1 MAINTTR
8 RSSSTRSSSPSTR
21 NGSRKP
27 PRLRKPRRRRRA
39 RVGRR
44 TKQSSKFEKGR
55 TKRRIDAAKQK
66 KAARK
71 IRNAY
76 QVLKENVF
84 PLMAK
89 KEIDAKGYELGF
101 AQREAKA
108 IRPFEFVLSCV
119 LATTVEAKRGFAAV
133 WRVFGAATGQQ
144 TARSAITQRFGEG
157 SSNLMRAVFEK
168 ALERLPDESHPELLG
183 KLEQFES
190 VLAHDGS
197 VLALSPLLN
206 KLFPATRTNSVA
218 AAAKLHATADLVHR
232 KIIAVEVT
240 GERHSELEVAWDE
253 PAVVGAL
260 YIDDLGYYSHDYLAV
275 TVDAGAHVLSRLKA
289 SSKPT
294 VVEVYHGVRS
304 PKASVGMEFKDI
316 VFTKSHSSFD
326 LKARFSTKWN
336 GPRDFR
342 IVGVYNEETGDYHCY
357 VTDLPPE
364 DFSAEEIADLYSQRW
379 IIELLFKLLKSFCH
393 LDHVDTKDP
402 NALRT
407 HIYASLIAST
417 VLHALLV
424 SSAQAAGIHP
434 SDISQLTVAA
444 AAPLI
449 AMPLL
454 ILWLDI
460 ELTRERLSQ
469 MLLQI
474 IVYGCRE
481 QNPGRRRR
489 RLHRLSGES

>member
-1 MAINTTR
+1 MR
-8 RSSSTRSSSPSTR
+8 
-21 NGSRKP
+21 
-27 PRLRKPRRRRRA
+27 
-39 RVGRR
+39 
-44 TKQSSKFEKGR
+44 
-55 TKRRIDAAKQK
+55 RRIDADKQK

-76 QVLKENVF
+76 QVLKDNVF
-84 PLMAK
+84 PLISRE
-89 KEIDAKGYELGF
+89 EIEALACETGF
-101 AQREAKA
+101 AQREAQA
-108 IRPFEFVLSCV
+108 IEPFEFVLSCV
-119 LATTVEAKRGFAAV
+119 LASTVEAKRGFAAV

-157 SSNLMRAVFEK
+157 SASLMQAVFEK
-168 ALERLPDESHPELLG
+168 ALERVPEASHPELLG

-232 KIIAVEVT
+232 KITAVEIT
-240 GERHSELEVAWDE
+240 GERHSELDIAWEE
-253 PAVVGAL
+253 PAVVNAL

-275 TVDAGAHVLSRLKA
+275 TVDAGGHFLSRLKGSA
-289 SSKPT
+289 NPT

-304 PKASVGMEFKDI
+304 PKASVGMNLKDI
-316 VFTKSHSSFD
+316 VFTQSHSTFD
-326 LKARFSTKWN
+326 LKARFSTKDN

-342 IVGVYNEETGDYHCY
+342 IVGVYNEETGQYHCY

-364 DFSAEEIADLYSQRW
+364 DFSAEEIADLYRLRW
-379 IIELLFKLLKSFCH
+379 VIELLFKLLKSFCH
-393 LDHVDTKDP
+393 LDHVDTQDP

-417 VLHALLV
+417 VMYALLV
-424 SSAQAAGIHP
+424 SSAQAAGMHP
-434 SDISQLTVAA
+434 GDISQLTVAA
-444 AAPLI
+444 AAPLL
-449 AMPLL
+449 AMPLM

-469 MLLQI
+469 MLIQI
-474 IVYGCRE
+474 IVHGCRQ
-481 QNPGRRRR
+481 QNPGRHRKQWA
-489 RLHRLSGES
+489 RLSTG

>member
-1 MAINTTR
+1 M
-8 RSSSTRSSSPSTR
+8 
-21 NGSRKP
+21 
-27 PRLRKPRRRRRA
+27 
-39 RVGRR
+39 
-44 TKQSSKFEKGR
+44 
-55 TKRRIDAAKQK
+55 KRQIDAARQGKAIK
-66 KAARK
+66 KV
-71 IRNAY
+71 RNAY
-76 QVLKENVF
+76 QVLEDNVF
-84 PLMAK
+84 PLISK
-89 KEIDAKGYELGF
+89 KEIEEKAYEQGF
-101 AQREAKA
+101 SQREAKA
-108 IRPFEFVLSCV
+108 IKPFEFVLSCV
-119 LATTVEAKRGFAAV
+119 LATTVEAKRGFASV
-133 WRVFGAATGQQ
+133 WRTFQAATNQQ
-144 TARSAITQRFGEG
+144 TARSAITQRFGAG
-157 SSNLMRAVFEK
+157 SANLMQAVFEK
-168 ALERLPDESHPELLG
+168 ALERLPAESHPELLA

-218 AAAKLHATADLVHR
+218 AAAKVHATADLIHR
-232 KIIAVEVT
+232 KIIGVEIT
-240 GERHSELEVAWDE
+240 GERHSELDVAWDE

-260 YIDDLGYYSHDYLAV
+260 YIDDLGYYDHDYLAA
-275 TVDAGAHVLSRLKA
+275 TVDAGAHVLSRLKS

-304 PKASVGMEFKDI
+304 PKASVGMPFKDI
-316 VFTKSHSSFD
+316 IFTRSQPTFD

-342 IVGVYNEETGDYHCY
+342 IVGVRNEETGDYHCY
-357 VTDLPPE
+357 VTSLPPE
-364 DFSAEEIADLYSQRW
+364 EFSPQEIADIYSLRW
-379 IIELLFKLLKSFCH
+379 VIELLFKLLKSFCH

-402 NALRT
+402 DALRT
-407 HIYASLIAST
+407 HIYASLIASI

-444 AAPLI
+444 AAPMI

-469 MLLQI
+469 LLIQI

-481 QNPGRRRR
+481 QNPGRRKRQWD
-489 RLHRLSGES
+489 RLSGES